1 MSPFEMVV
9 AIVLISVVGSV
20 FGKALKLKQLSLESR
35 ALRPGSHDEALQRE
49 VAALR
54 QRVAALETI
63 VTDPGFEL
71 SRQIDKLAQRPRMA
85 A

>member
-9 AIVLISVVGSV
+9 AIVLISVVGSLI
-20 FGKALKLKQLSLESR
+20 GKALKLKQLSLESR
-35 ALRPGSHDEALQRE
+35 ARAPGVDDDALRRE
-49 VAALR
+49 VIALR

-71 SRQIDKLAQRPRMA
+71 SRQIDKLAKAPRMA

>member
-9 AIVLISVVGSV
+9 AIVLISVVGSL
-20 FGKALKLKQLSLESR
+20 FGKFLKLKQLNLEFR
-35 ALRPGSHDEALQRE
+35 ARAPGADDDALRRE
-49 VAALR
+49 LGTLR

-71 SRQIDKLAQRPRMA
+71 SRQIDKLAYASRMA
-85 A
+85 